1 MRAVTALRVTG
12 AWWVLPLIFLGTSV
26 LGSSVTP
33 FLSGYPASDLASTS
47 LALGL
52 VAPVAGALV
61 AHAFRGFPKFMR
73 SQPAV
78 RSGLRVVLRQ
88 WWPLLLGI
96 PAAACLG
103 LLVAARAVP
112 DDASS
117 WSLLLLAFLTL
128 LGFASM
134 GLLASWGLP
143 VVISVPLVAAVGFGW
158 LSWTPSTD
166 NVWLHNMNATFP
178 ACCSDD
184 TRPARIALAAGT
196 CVALVLVLVALALL
210 GTRRWARL
218 PRVAVAAALVMALAA
233 APAVGIAVASRS
245 HHLTLQAVEERT
257 TALTCKRSS
266 GTDVCLW
273 PEAKER
279 AAAVGER
286 VKKLDDAL
294 RERGFP
300 AVGAVTQGGRDHRAV
315 SVQAADDLTDADLTY
330 SLAAGYV
337 DRAVG
342 CLGAV
347 GESRDA
353 RVAFVALLGGLRT
366 ADLDGV
372 LPPQQV
378 VEGHRAVAMT
388 PAGARRWF
396 EDGLTDVPC
405 PGAS

>member
-52 VAPVAGALV
+52 VAPVAGAFV

-158 LSWTPSTD
+158 LSWIPSTD
-166 NVWLHNMNATFP
+166 NVWLH
-178 ACCSDD
+178 
-184 TRPARIALAAGT
+184 GW
-196 CVALVLVLVALALL
+196 
-210 GTRRWARL
+210 G
-218 PRVAVAAALVMALAA
+218 
-233 APAVGIAVASRS
+233 
-245 HHLTLQAVEERT
+245 EEAIVR
-257 TALTCKRSS
+257 
-266 GTDVCLW
+266 
-273 PEAKER
+273 
-279 AAAVGER
+279 
-286 VKKLDDAL
+286 
-294 RERGFP
+294 
-300 AVGAVTQGGRDHRAV
+300 AVTSGIDNRMPAQN
-315 SVQAADDLTDADLTY
+315 QLLNADQIHVLTA
-330 SLAAGYV
+330 YV
-337 DRAVG
+337 W
-342 CLGAV
+342 
-347 GESRDA
+347 
-353 RVAFVALLGGLRT
+353 GLSNK
-366 ADLDGV
+366 
-372 LPPQQV
+372 
-378 VEGHRAVAMT
+378 
-388 PAGARRWF
+388 PAK
-396 EDGLTDVPC
+396 P
-405 PGAS
+405 